1 MIDIPGYRIERELG
15 RGGMATVYL
24 ATQLSL
30 QRPVALKV
38 LAPGLA
44 SDPGFTQRFL
54 REGRIAAS
62 LRHRHILAIHD
73 VGVHQGLAYLALEYL
88 PGGQLSKLPMA
99 PPEALRLIREIAGAL
114 AHAHANGVVHRDL
127 KPANILLQDD
137 GSHVL
142 ADFGIAR
149 MLGASRLT
157 ADGGFA
163 GTPAYMA
170 PEQWRDQ
177 AVDARTDIYS
187 LGVVLYQSLTGRVPY
202 DGDDGW
208 AIGMQHQQ
216 APLPRLPDACAA
228 LQDLLAGMLAKDPD
242 ARISDGAQLIERVM
256 ALEILPRFDSAPAAP
271 MPDPVQ
277 HLRQQP
283 QRLAA
288 LFAAEPRAPDWRW
301 RSGAWVGVALLLA
314 AGAWSWHSLHG
325 QTNWSRLLGPS
336 TLATVAVLP
345 CESYNGSTDHE
356 LMAKVLAEE
365 VIHRLSRLRG
375 LTVIARS
382 SSFPLQQ
389 SGLPATE
396 IGERLRASHILACS
410 IRPAGS
416 GVRIVAE
423 LVETAGGTQR
433 WSAEYDRASDDALLG
448 IVDELAVAIS
458 ERLLLNLAG
467 PERAQLIQ
475 HRTNSLEAIALVE
488 QARNQAD
495 QMTLAGIEAGIR
507 LTEQALAIDPGY
519 ARAYLALADLYRLQM
534 RVQQRDS
541 DWWQRQAA
549 PLLQKALQMDS
560 ELPGALA
567 LRAQLRCAQ
576 RDWAGCRAD
585 LDQALS
591 YGPGVAEVRAAAAE
605 FHMSLGSREQA
616 VEHAQRLLQIEPESA
631 RAWNTLTRAL
641 LHAGREAE
649 ALGSSERSLQRQP
662 DHWPSLELHALVLEQ
677 LGRCSAG
684 IAAHEQAM
692 ALTDARAELAGNGAS
707 LYVCDGR
714 IEQARALL
722 RDLQR
727 RRASGDAISDLPFA
741 LSYLA
746 LDQKE
751 QALGALEAMSSAGDP
766 RLWQWIGNPVQG
778 IDKLAGEKRFLAL
791 LDRLRL
797 PPEAMT
803 WPTGP

>member
-1 MIDIPGYRIERELG
+1 MIQIPGYRIEHELG
-15 RGGMATVYL
+15 RGGMASVYL

-30 QRPVALKV
+30 QRQVALKV
-38 LAPGLA
+38 LAPSLA

-54 REGRIAAS
+54 SEGRIAAS

-73 VGVHQGLAYLALEYL
+73 VGVHEGQAYLALEYL
-88 PGGQLSKLPMA
+88 PGGQLSDLPMA
-99 PPEALRLIREIAGAL
+99 PRAALRLIREIASALQL
-114 AHAHANGVVHRDL
+114 AHAKGIVHRDI

-137 GSHVL
+137 GSSVL

-177 AVDARTDIYS
+177 PVDARTDIYS
-187 LGVVLYQSLTGRVPY
+187 LGVVLHQALTGRVPF

-216 APLPRLPDACAA
+216 APLPRLPASCAA
-228 LQDLLAGMLAKDPD
+228 LQDLLAGMLAKDPA
-242 ARISDGAQLIERVM
+242 ARIGRADELIDRVAELEQLTGFDQL
-256 ALEILPRFDSAPAAP
+256 LEAST
-271 MPDPVQ
+271 PDPVQ
-277 HLRQQP
+277 HLRRQP

-288 LFAAEPRAPDWRW
+288 LFAQDAPAQGRRW
-301 RSGAWVGVALLLA
+301 RSATWIGAALLLVA
-314 AGAWSWHSLHG
+314 AGVWGL
-325 QTNWSRLLGPS
+325 QTLRRQTDWSRLLGPS

-345 CESYNGSTDHE
+345 CESYGGSPEHA

-365 VIHRLSRLRG
+365 VIHRLSRLRA

-389 SGLPATE
+389 SGLSAAE
-396 IGERLRASHILACS
+396 IGERLRASHLLACS
-410 IRPAGS
+410 IRPAAS

-423 LVETAGGTQR
+423 LVETASGTQR
-433 WSAEYDRASDDALLG
+433 WSAEYDRADAALLG

-475 HRTNSLEAIALVE
+475 HRTDSIEAIALVE
-488 QARNQAD
+488 RARAQAD
-495 QMTLAGIEAGIR
+495 RMTLGGVKASAKLIER
-507 LTEQALAIDPGY
+507 ALEIDPGY
-519 ARAYLALADLYRLQM
+519 ARAYLALAEIYRLQM
-534 RVQQRDS
+534 QLQQRDS

-549 PLLQKALQMDS
+549 PLLQQALQIDT
-560 ELPGALA
+560 ELPAALT
-567 LRAQLRCAQ
+567 LRSQLNCLQ

-591 YGPGVAEVRAAAAE
+591 YGPGDAEVRAAAAE

-641 LHAGREAE
+641 LYAGRDSE
-649 ALGSSERSLQRQP
+649 ALSSSDRSLQRLP
-662 DHWPSLELHALVLEQ
+662 GHWPSLALHALVLEQ
-677 LGRCSAG
+677 LGRCREG
-684 IAAHEQAM
+684 IAAHEQAL
-692 ALTDARAELAGNGAS
+692 ALTDARAELEGNGAS

-714 IEQARALL
+714 VGQAQALL

-727 RRASGDAISDLPFA
+727 RRASGDPISDLPFA

-746 LDQKE
+746 LDQTD
-751 QALGALEAMSSAGDP
+751 QALSALEAMFSAGDP
-766 RLWQWIGNPVQG
+766 RLWQWIGNRVHG
-778 IDKLAGEKRFLAL
+778 IDKLAADPRFLAL
-791 LDRLRL
+791 LKRLRL
-797 PPEAMT
+797 PPEAMNWT
-803 WPTGP
+803 AGP